1 MKETESRLRALMLRG
16 LEGDAAAHTRLL
28 GELAPLLRAYF
39 ARRMGGDHA
48 DGEDLV
54 QETLIAIHT
63 RRESYDQ
70 DRPFTVWAYALARYK
85 MVDEFRRRGG
95 RRSVSID
102 SIDDLFA
109 PDEQDGVDASLDVQ
123 RLLSDLPDGQR
134 QSIADVKVEGLSIV
148 ESAARSGMSPS
159 NVKVSIHRGLRTMM
173 SRVRKGET
181 DAD

>member
-63 RRESYDQ
+63 RRESYD
-70 DRPFTVWAYALARYK
+70 
-85 MVDEFRRRGG
+85 
-95 RRSVSID
+95 
-102 SIDDLFA
+102 
-109 PDEQDGVDASLDVQ
+109 
-123 RLLSDLPDGQR
+123 
-134 QSIADVKVEGLSIV
+134 
-148 ESAARSGMSPS
+148 
-159 NVKVSIHRGLRTMM
+159 
-173 SRVRKGET
+173 
-181 DAD
+181 